1 MLFTNSSTVSK
12 FNRIGTERG
21 YGPPDVGMIRFGTIP
36 DPNPN
41 ASTPRTFAYIVGDRG
56 PDERESFSEGLH
68 LLHNPWAQT
77 PLPLGSLRDI
87 TEHQLRDD
95 GLVLTTFSRLDPFA
109 SKTLILHSR
118 GVDTREL

>member
-1 MLFTNSSTVSK
+1 MAARASPV
-12 FNRIGTERG
+12 
-21 YGPPDVGMIRFGTIP
+21 PIP

-118 GVDTREL
+118 GVDTRELQRGLTLASSTHSQWSLRTPGC